1 MDGRPQSRERL
12 LQQRDEKLRD
22 HLAQYAPVWLV
33 DETDLPAE
41 DAQQFDAIFHHF
53 LYGWV
58 RRRYHY
64 DGFNDTLYQ
73 KGQTLLD
80 EAQALAYQE
89 QLPFLGLEDG
99 DLPNAYGG

>member
-1 MDGRPQSRERL
+1 MESRPQTREQL
-12 LQQRDEKLRD
+12 LQQRDVKLRE

-33 DETDLPAE
+33 DENDFPEE
-41 DAQQFDAIFHHF
+41 DAQQFHAIFHHS

-58 RRRYHY
+58 RRRYLY
-64 DGFNDTLYQ
+64 DGFSDVLYH

-80 EAQALAYQE
+80 EASALEYQAAEPYQ
-89 QLPFLGLEDG
+89 GWDDA